1 MVHPTPHAS
10 RLRVGALVAA
20 AIALVAGTVVASRAL
35 AAPAPRAQDG
45 AAPLAASIDALSRL
59 DYDSRVRAARAIR
72 RTPAEAAVPAL
83 LEAARHHA
91 DGYVRYKALVLASGF
106 HDPRTVATATAL
118 LTDPNDRLR
127 AVAYD
132 LLATTPDVAL
142 RPQLLAALDR
152 EGSEFVRPALLRA
165 LVAVAGEASVDGALL
180 RDVGRGEDYFRSAA
194 IEALGRARAAFAVP
208 ALASVLR
215 GDGPLVADA
224 AVALGRMGS
233 AEALAALDAAAR
245 AAAPSAGAAVRAAQ
259 CLAGRD
265 CARTV
270 ATLTSALQ
278 AATEPSTPP
287 AQRRAT
293 TAALAALA
301 ASGQT
306 EAAHATVVLGLT
318 ASDSMRGP
326 LALALAAAALQAPE
340 PVFDVLRT
348 APDQSAAIRL
358 LAEGFDLLDE
368 DLGKEQFFTHV
379 RRAYWEA
386 PEGGPM
392 RGLMQSLMETLDF

>member
-10 RLRVGALVAA
+10 RIRVGALVVT
-20 AIALVAGTVVASRAL
+20 AIALAAGTATASRA
-35 AAPAPRAQDG
+35 ATAPVPRVQDG
-45 AAPLAASIDALSRL
+45 STPLGASIDALSRL

-72 RTPAEAAVPAL
+72 RAPAEVAVPAL

-106 HDPRTVATATAL
+106 HDPRTVVTATAL

-132 LLATTPDVAL
+132 LLAVTPDIAL

-165 LVAVAGEASVDGALL
+165 LVAVAGDAAVEGALL
-180 RDVGRGEDYFRSAA
+180 RDVGRGEDYFRSAV

-208 ALASVLR
+208 ALATVLR

-224 AVALGRMGS
+224 AVALGRMRS
-233 AEALAALDAAAR
+233 PESLAVLDAAAGVT
-245 AAAPSAGAAVRAAQ
+245 APSASAAVRAAQ

-265 CARTV
+265 CAQTV
-270 ATLTSALQ
+270 ATLTAALQ
-278 AATEPSTPP
+278 AANEPSTTP

-301 ASGQT
+301 AAGQP
-306 EAAHATVVLGLT
+306 EAIRATVVLGL
-318 ASDSMRGP
+318 AAADSMRGP
-326 LALALAAAALQAPE
+326 LALALAAGALQAPE
-340 PVFDVLRT
+340 PLFDVLRT
-348 APDQSAAIRL
+348 VPDQAVAIRL

-386 PEGGPM
+386 PEGAPM